1 MLTIVIANPIE
12 VTMVNAV
19 PLFEIGAD
27 CATRVENCGESDTT
41 VIPQINNIDK
51 KNSGERLKIKGDDKQ
66 QTPEINNE

>member
-19 PLFEIGAD
+19 PLFAAGAD

-41 VIPQINNIDK
+41 VIPQINKINK
-51 KNSGERLKIKGDDKQ
+51 KNAGERLKIKGDNKQ
-66 QTPEINNE
+66 QAPEINNE